1 MRSGNSSESDIESC
15 RLAHNETMNNSMPS
29 FSHDMPEKVIVIMA
43 GDETLDFIANPI
55 PLPAKSKED
64 TDL

>member
-1 MRSGNSSESDIESC
+1 MESW
-15 RLAHNETMNNSMPS
+15 RLAHKETMNNAMESC
-29 FSHDMPEKVIVIMA
+29 SHDMPKKVIVIMA